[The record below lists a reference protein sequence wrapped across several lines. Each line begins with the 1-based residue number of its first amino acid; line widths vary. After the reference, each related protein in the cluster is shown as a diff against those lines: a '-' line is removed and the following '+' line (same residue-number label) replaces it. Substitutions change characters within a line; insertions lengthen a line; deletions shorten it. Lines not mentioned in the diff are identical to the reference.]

1 VTLKRLDPYRKE
13 FSLKHVRMEGLNLTL
28 EQYKPIQKR
37 KYVLLEKNLLNEW
50 SSLLKNEKN
59 VEWKDLTLYDKSRD
73 SSHF

>member
-1 VTLKRLDPYRKE
+1 VTLKRLDPYRKGV
-13 FSLKHVRMEGLNLTL
+13 SLKHVRMEGLNLTL